1 VKKIIAISLALL
13 MLVSNIGFSM
23 NTHFCGGKAVETSF
37 SIGLHNPSCGMEE
50 MNGECETAPSPQ
62 GHIKATPCCANE
74 HLVLQLDDD
83 VDICAPAVSSSLV
96 FFTAF
101 VHAFVHPLIDLE
113 QTADHSPYY
122 LPPISEK
129 DVQVLLQTFLI

>member
-1 VKKIIAISLALL
+1 
-13 MLVSNIGFSM
+13 MLFSNIGFSM
-23 NTHFCGGKAVETSF
+23 NTHFCGGKAVKTSF

-50 MNGECETAPSPQ
+50 MDGKCETTPSSQ
-62 GHIKATPCCANE
+62 DHLKTTPCCANE
-74 HLVLQLDDD
+74 HMVLQLDDD
-83 VDICAPAVSSSLV
+83 VDICAPAVSPNLI

-101 VHAFVHPLIDLE
+101 VRAFVLPEIDVE
-113 QTADHSPYY
+113 QTADLSPYY